1 MKLKTIIEITPAL
14 SALGATKLPAKIAYR
29 VAKALNAIKADYTT
43 YEEQR
48 TKLLRELGTPDKVDP
63 NIVRLGDNA
72 AAFDEQIKALIDED
86 VAVTL
91 PTITL
96 DDLGDASIEPMHLAA
111 LDGIFIVEPKPTTP
125 EAPHGAH

>member
-29 VAKALNAIKADYTT
+29 VARALNAIKPDAVAYD
-43 YEEQR
+43 EQR
-48 TKLLRELGTPDKVDP
+48 MKLLRELGTPDEKDQ

-72 AAFDEQIKALIDED
+72 AAFDEQIKALLDED
-86 VAVTL
+86 VTVTL

-111 LDGIFIVEPKPTTP
+111 LDGIFITTESPK
-125 EAPHGAH
+125 

>member
-1 MKLKTIIEITPAL
+1 MKLKTILEIAPAL

-29 VAKALNAIKADYTT
+29 VAKALNAIRADVANYD
-43 YEEQR
+43 EQR
-48 TKLLRELGTPDKVDP
+48 MKLLRELGKPDEKDP

-86 VAVTL
+86 VTVTL

-96 DDLGDASIEPMHLAA
+96 DDLGDASIEGAHLAA
-111 LDGIFIVEPKPTTP
+111 LDGIFIVEPTTP